1 MEQIGLLSEQETS
14 LNQFKDLE
22 QVNLNLLILRDE
34 AEKKIKEMESA
45 NRDLQKRM
53 NEMLE
58 INQKIG
64 KENDLLEAEVQ
75 WGSKYR
81 TCENK
86 ILNNITQTSLLLIRQ
101 SSVKKTS
108 IITPVKLLE
117 SMGLHLWKS
126 RKKVVTENGFF
137 ILHII

>member
-1 MEQIGLLSEQETS
+1 MEQIGFRSELETS

-81 TCENK
+81 TSKNK
-86 ILNNITQTSLLLIRQ
+86 ISL
-101 SSVKKTS
+101 K
-108 IITPVKLLE
+108 
-117 SMGLHLWKS
+117 H
-126 RKKVVTENGFF
+126 
-137 ILHII
+137 HC